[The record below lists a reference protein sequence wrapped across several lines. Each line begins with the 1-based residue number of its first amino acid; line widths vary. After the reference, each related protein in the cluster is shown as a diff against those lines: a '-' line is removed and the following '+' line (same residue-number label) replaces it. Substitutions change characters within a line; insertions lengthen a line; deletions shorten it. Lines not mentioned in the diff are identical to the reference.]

1 MPTKLKN
8 LMGKER
14 HHVPSRIHRSRA
26 KQRGEVGKTA
36 REEAVK
42 IEAEFQSRGIPV
54 PEPEKPRRKRKEEG
68 ERVR

>member
-26 KQRGEVGKTA
+26 KQRGQEGKTA
-36 REEAVK
+36 REEAAK
-42 IEAEFQSRGIPV
+42 IEAEF
-54 PEPEKPRRKRKEEG
+54 
-68 ERVR
+68 